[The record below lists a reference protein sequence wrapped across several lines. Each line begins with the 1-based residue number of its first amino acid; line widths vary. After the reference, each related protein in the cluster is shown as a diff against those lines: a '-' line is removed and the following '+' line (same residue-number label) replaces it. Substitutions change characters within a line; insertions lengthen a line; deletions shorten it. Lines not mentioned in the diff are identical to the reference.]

1 MDQIALPSED
11 ATHSIAY
18 VPADLRHPEPIR
30 RGGNASDLDSA
41 RREMRKKRTK
51 NRSSPCRVPH
61 LDREEIGSDDQFPV
75 TPQKLLPGCLA
86 AAFGGRFDPVALQD
100 FRDGAARDAMT
111 EIDQRLGCA
120 RSPSRDSRGLSGSP
134 KIRSRRQYADVL
146 AHVARCRR
154 ISGQSVSDAMPSSV
168 SGVTIVAISRNSFLP
183 IPSPWRP
190 IAVAGHR

>member
-1 MDQIALPSED
+1 VDQIALPSEE
-11 ATHSIAY
+11 AAHSIGY

-86 AAFGGRFDPVALQD
+86 AAFRRRFDPVR
-100 FRDGAARDAMT
+100 F
-111 EIDQRLGCA
+111 
-120 RSPSRDSRGLSGSP
+120 
-134 KIRSRRQYADVL
+134 
-146 AHVARCRR
+146 R
-154 ISGQSVSDAMPSSV
+154 ISAMV
-168 SGVTIVAISRNSFLP
+168 LRATL
-183 IPSPWRP
+183 
-190 IAVAGHR
+190 